1 MQPVTDKHRNLFIS
15 VRFHDYETDDFNTG
29 SVYNYWI
36 NTDRNVKKGDYLILK
51 DDEANWDALKVVR
64 VEHAEE
70 VQPGKE
76 YPKALTKAL
85 IGTAD
90 CDAYFGRRE
99 RKRKAKEIMQQIEKT
114 YAEEIMQQ
122 IEKTFA
128 EAEKMMLYTKLAESN
143 EQMRSLLDQYNEL
156 VKDD

>member
-1 MQPVTDKHRNLFIS
+1 MEPITTNHRNLF
-15 VRFHDYETDDFNTG
+15 VTVKFHDYEADDFNSG
-29 SVYNYWI
+29 KAYNYWL
-36 NTDRNVKKGDYLILK
+36 NTDRDIKKGDYLILK
-51 DDEANWDALKVVR
+51 DDEACWDALKVVR
-64 VEHAEE
+64 VELVEE

-114 YAEEIMQQ
+114 
-122 IEKTFA
+122 FA

-156 VKDD
+156 TKDD

>member
-1 MQPVTDKHRNLFIS
+1 MQPITTNHRNLFIS
-15 VRFHDYETDDFNTG
+15 VKFHNYETDDFNTG
-29 SVYNYWI
+29 KTYNYWI
-36 NTDRNVKKGDYLILK
+36 NTDRNIKKGDYLILK
-51 DDEANWDALKVVR
+51 DDDASWDTLKVVR
-64 VEHAEE
+64 VEYAEE

-114 YAEEIMQQ
+114 
-122 IEKTFA
+122 FA

>member
-1 MQPVTDKHRNLFIS
+1 MQPITDKHRNLFIS
-15 VRFHDYETDDFNTG
+15 VKFHDYETDDFNTG

-114 YAEEIMQQ
+114 
-122 IEKTFA
+122 FA

>member
-1 MQPVTDKHRNLFIS
+1 MQPITDKHRNLFIS
-15 VRFHDYETDDFNTG
+15 VKFHDYKADDFNAGDT
-29 SVYNYWI
+29 YNYWI
-36 NTDRNVKKGDYLILK
+36 NTDRDIKKGDYLILK

-90 CDAYFGRRE
+90 CDTYFGRRE
-99 RKRKAKEIMQQIEKT
+99 RKRKAKEV
-114 YAEEIMQQ
+114 MQQ

-143 EQMRSLLDQYNEL
+143 EQMRALLDQYNEL
-156 VKDD
+156 IKDD